1 MRASASAAS
10 RRGILGG
17 AVLVAIGLA
26 FMLQALG
33 VSNAASYLFVTL
45 GLAFAIAWW
54 TGTHQYVYLVPA
66 GVLLGFGLGL
76 VIPTWFDLSADAAA
90 PIFLGTLAAGLVA
103 VFILA
108 PDRPVP
114 LIIAA
119 IIMVVTLVQLF
130 LRIDLVP
137 SAAQPYFVP
146 LILIVVGCFLLVEPR
161 TH

>member
-1 MRASASAAS
+1 MAAS

-26 FMLQALG
+26 FMLQAVGLP
-33 VSNAASYLFVTL
+33 NAASYLFITL
-45 GLAFAIAWW
+45 GIAFTAAWW
-54 TGTHQYVYLVPA
+54 TGTRQYVYLVPA

-76 VIPTWFDLSADAAA
+76 VIPTWLGLSAETAA

-103 VFILA
+103 VFLLA
-108 PDRPVP
+108 PDRPLP
-114 LIIAA
+114 LVIAG
-119 IIMVVTLVQLF
+119 IVMLVTLVQLF

-137 SAAQPYFVP
+137 PMAQPFFVP
-146 LILIVVGCFLLVEPR
+146 VILIVVGAYLLVEPR